1 MQLNFNNMGY
11 TSTQRSWQFQQQIK
25 LDPVKYAEMKEK
37 DKLRNREARKK
48 KKAELLNDPTKHFK
62 SREYERI

>member
-1 MQLNFNNMGY
+1 MGY
-11 TSTQRSWQFQQQIK
+11 TSTQRSWQFQQRIK

-48 KKAELLNDPTKHFK
+48 KKAELQNDPRKHLK

>member
-1 MQLNFNNMGY
+1 MGY
-11 TSTQRSWQFQQQIK
+11 TSTQRSRQFQQRIK

-48 KKAELLNDPTKHFK
+48 KKAHRGPFFFLGGGVPNVSIKAPKIF
-62 SREYERI
+62 

>member
-1 MQLNFNNMGY
+1 MGY
-11 TSTQRSWQFQQQIK
+11 TSTQRSRQFQRRIK

-48 KKAELLNDPTKHFK
+48 KKAELQNDRT
-62 SREYERI
+62 

>member
-1 MQLNFNNMGY
+1 MGY
-11 TSTQRSWQFQQQIK
+11 TSTQRSRQFQQRIK

-48 KKAELLNDPTKHFK
+48 KKAELQNDPTKHLK

>member
-1 MQLNFNNMGY
+1 MGY
-11 TSTQRSWQFQQQIK
+11 TSTQRSRQFQQRIK

-48 KKAELLNDPTKHFK
+48 KKAELQNDRT
-62 SREYERI
+62 

>member
-1 MQLNFNNMGY
+1 MGY
-11 TSTQRSWQFQQQIK
+11 TSTQRSWQFQQRIK

-48 KKAELLNDPTKHFK
+48 KKGELQNDPTKHLK
-62 SREYERI
+62 SKEYERI